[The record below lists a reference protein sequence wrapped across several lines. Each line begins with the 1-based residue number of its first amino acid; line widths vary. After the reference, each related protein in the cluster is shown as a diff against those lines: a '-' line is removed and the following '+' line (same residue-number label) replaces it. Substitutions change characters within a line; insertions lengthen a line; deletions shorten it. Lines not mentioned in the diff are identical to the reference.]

1 MPDLEWEAC
10 YAWVLGNNPELR
22 AARARAQRANL
33 ALQRAKKE
41 PSPNVDLFVSM
52 RHHNVTSD
60 DVSNVQ
66 VGIPIPVFDKNQGNI
81 CAAEAEWI
89 AACRELERIEL
100 DLQDRL
106 AMAFRRFT
114 NARQQVQRYKMQIV
128 PRAERSLK
136 LVTDGYEMG
145 QVEYLTLL
153 TAQQTYY
160 QVSLSYLDSLREL
173 WAASAIIEG
182 QLLTG
187 SLQSPL

>member
-1 MPDLEWEAC
+1 
-10 YAWVLGNNPELR
+10 LGNNLELK
-22 AARARAQRANL
+22 AAQARAQRANL
-33 ALQRAKKE
+33 AIQRAKKE
-41 PSPNVDLFVSM
+41 PIPNVDLSVSM
-52 RHHNVTSD
+52 RHHNVSSD
-60 DVSNVQ
+60 DVADVQ
-66 VGIPIPVFDKNQGNI
+66 VGIPIPVFDKNQGNVR
-81 CAAEAEWI
+81 AAQAEWI

-106 AMAFRRFT
+106 AVAYRRFA
-114 NARQQVQRYKMQIV
+114 NARQQVQRYRNQIV

-145 QVEYLTLL
+145 QVQYLTLL

-160 QVSLSYLDSLREL
+160 QVSLSSLDSQREL

-187 SLQSPL
+187 SLQNPR